1 VQLKNARINTRI
13 NATNGVENENYTNAR
28 KRTTSRFGIVEK
40 MRILVLCRDFLTHF
54 TNRMIF
60 SCFRSIAC
68 VCCILAMQ
76 TTMQTSTFTLFAQQ
90 RADPLTVAVVRDF
103 GGELFL
109 LNSVKYLNPLVQ
121 LLNSSV
127 NARMY
132 HSAEIARQNSFYV
145 RVGIHGMVGFVNPDQ
160 LTYVPELPRMELD
173 FLRLSQY
180 ATVFPTVS
188 IRDTAGLIGYAMR
201 VIINDGIKDGQ
212 IQVPSASPTFFGSL
226 QQRFTIPKAYFR
238 QRLLSPAAG
247 DPLAQLSPALR
258 ASVVPYIERLPNDYP
273 LPDGQNLSL
282 LPLVVPQVEI
292 GSLFG
297 TELLLRYLPQ
307 INWGNNIGNFG
318 FGAIGLKHSISQYLK
333 DAPLHV
339 ALQAVYQGTTLTN
352 TIGVTGA
359 RLQADANIFT
369 ANLHA
374 SKRWGNFEVYGGAA
388 FDNLTITASY
398 TFVIPREL
406 QAQLGLLQLQKDAQG
421 NDVYVEN
428 PGAGYPG
435 DTLPQTKIV
444 ALSNSAFRGTLGVAY
459 YLGPVA
465 ISLDYN
471 RSSFNLISA
480 GIDVK
485 F

>member
-1 VQLKNARINTRI
+1 
-13 NATNGVENENYTNAR
+13 
-28 KRTTSRFGIVEK
+28 
-40 MRILVLCRDFLTHF
+40 
-54 TNRMIF
+54 MIF
-60 SCFRSIAC
+60 SPVRSIAC
-68 VCCILAMQ
+68 VCCIFAVQSLAHI
-76 TTMQTSTFTLFAQQ
+76 TTTPIFAQQ

-103 GGELFL
+103 GGELFS

-121 LLNSSV
+121 LINSSV
-127 NARMY
+127 NTRMY
-132 HSAEIARQNSFYV
+132 HSAEIARKNGFYV
-145 RVGIHGMVGFVNPDQ
+145 RVGVHGMVGFVNPDQ
-160 LTYVPELPRMELD
+160 LTYAPELPRATLD
-173 FLRLSQY
+173 LLALGQY
-180 ATVFPTVS
+180 ATIFPTVS

-201 VIINDGIKDGQ
+201 VIINDGINGGQ
-212 IQVPSASPTFFGSL
+212 IQVPSSSPTFFGSL

-238 QRLLSPAAG
+238 QRLLTPAAG

-258 ASVVPYIERLPNDYP
+258 ASVVPYIERLPDDYP
-273 LPDGQNLSL
+273 LPNGQNLSF
-282 LPLVVPQVEI
+282 LPLAVPQIEI

-318 FGAIGLKHSISQYLK
+318 FGAIGLKHSISQYWK
-333 DAPLHV
+333 DAPLEL

-359 RLQADANIFT
+359 KLRADANIFT
-369 ANLHA
+369 ANVHA

-388 FDNLTITASY
+388 FDNLNITASY

-421 NDVYVEN
+421 NDFYTEN
-428 PGAGYPG
+428 PAAGYPG
-435 DTLPQTKIV
+435 DTQPQTKTV
-444 ALSNSAFRGTLGVAY
+444 LLSNSALRGTLGVAY

-465 ISLDYN
+465 ISIDYN
-471 RSSFNLISA
+471 RSSFHLVSA